1 VIELEDTGSNRT
13 HSGGIN
19 KAADPITRF
28 GGRNTTNH
36 KKEDPFRLFLGVSS
50 YIVFL
55 LIVLTL
61 LEMNRLNIP
70 IEIANSTIFI
80 LSVVI
85 FLGLIILSLLAL
97 LLLFVGY
104 VTPVITKDRGQNI
117 DWVRVEKCRKYSLRI
132 FYVAV
137 VASMVCVSLP
147 PMIFVISPADAP
159 LTFLLGLV
167 LPGIVLAIGISRLDV
182 RTPIVVALI
191 LLGATAVTLV
201 LNMPEIAATTNTLV
215 LNMSEIADLITICA
229 YYFLVVGVVLN
240 FIAYIKEGG
249 EEDKKTQD
257 SLSFKIEVEN

>member
-1 VIELEDTGSNRT
+1 MADPKT
-13 HSGGIN
+13 HSRGR
-19 KAADPITRF
+19 KA
-28 GGRNTTNH
+28 TNH
-36 KKEDPFRLFLGVSS
+36 NNADPFRLFLGVSS

-104 VTPVITKDRGQNI
+104 VTPVIAKDRGQNI

-132 FYVAV
+132 FYVVIV
-137 VASMVCVSLP
+137 VSMICVSLP

-159 LTFLLGLV
+159 LPFLLGLV
-167 LPGIVLAIGISRLDV
+167 LPGIVLAIGLGGLDI
-182 RTPIVVALI
+182 RTPMVVALI
-191 LLGATAVTLV
+191 LLGATVVTLV
-201 LNMPEIAATTNTLV
+201 PD
-215 LNMSEIADLITICA
+215 MSEIADLIAICA
-229 YYFLVVGVVLN
+229 YYYLVVGIVLI
-240 FIAYIKEGG
+240 FIAYVREGG
-249 EEDKKTQD
+249 EEDKTTQD
-257 SLSFKIEVEN
+257 SLSILD